1 MENQFDTEV
10 YGFGPSEDVA
20 SDGFKY
26 DTISGLGESNYEN
39 EDLFGTDNSVNKV
52 NTTVNNNQGNGTD
65 NEKTFNNNGFDPN
78 FNPFGNIE
86 YTNDLYNPNFKDDSV
101 VDLNNN
107 SLGLINNKVKYN
119 EPVGEPINN
128 TLNNETQESL
138 VNEVLKPVPHIPVK
152 EEVKEENK
160 EVIDNPFR
168 IEQENVQNEVPIM
181 QTEPIE
187 SPIKEEVSKVKE
199 EKIEE
204 PKVEEPIIKE
214 EPKIVMS
221 NTPIEELNKLTEY
234 KEQKLES
241 TDINELFD
249 KVNLNVKDA
258 SDIFR
263 KNTEMKDKID
273 SRFNELK
280 KLQSEIENSKKNQF
294 DEINKY
300 KEEVLNK
307 LTEKKEEIEKRLNTL
322 KTLQA
327 TLEKEKADFEKYKNE
342 EQEKINSIKKEVQ
355 SAYDER
361 REELSHIEDTLRAQK
376 DSLDEERNQLSLDKM
391 KYESDKN
398 DLANNLLKFNDLVN
412 SFTSGVGDLNN

>member
-1 MENQFDTEV
+1 MKNQFDTEV
-10 YGFGPSEDVA
+10 YGFGPSEEVA

-39 EDLFGTDNSVNKV
+39 EDLFGTDNSGNEV
-52 NTTVNNNQGNGTD
+52 NTTSDNTNN
-65 NEKTFNNNGFDPN
+65 FNNNGFDPN

-86 YTNDLYNPNFKDDSV
+86 YTNDLYNPDFKDDSV

-107 SLGLINNKVKYN
+107 SFGLINNEVKYD
-119 EPVGEPINN
+119 EPVNKSINN

-152 EEVKEENK
+152 EEVKEEAK
-160 EVIDNPFR
+160 EIVDNPFR
-168 IEQENVQNEVPIM
+168 IEQTVVNEAPIVPE
-181 QTEPIE
+181 EPKE
-187 SPIKEEVSKVKE
+187 EPVKEEVPEIKEVKV
-199 EKIEE
+199 EE
-204 PKVEEPIIKE
+204 PKVE

-280 KLQSEIENSKKNQF
+280 KLKLEIENSKKNQF

-307 LTEKKEEIEKRLNTL
+307 LTEKKE
-322 KTLQA
+322 
-327 TLEKEKADFEKYKNE
+327 
-342 EQEKINSIKKEVQ
+342 
-355 SAYDER
+355 
-361 REELSHIEDTLRAQK
+361 
-376 DSLDEERNQLSLDKM
+376 
-391 KYESDKN
+391 
-398 DLANNLLKFNDLVN
+398 DLVH
-412 SFTSGVGDLNN
+412 